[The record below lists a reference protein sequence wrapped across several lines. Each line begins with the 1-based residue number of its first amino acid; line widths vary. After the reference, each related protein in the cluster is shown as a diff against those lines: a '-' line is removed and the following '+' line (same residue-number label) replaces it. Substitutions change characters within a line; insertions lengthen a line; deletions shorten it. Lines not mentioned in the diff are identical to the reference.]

1 MEGHL
6 RGAHHGHAA
15 KGVGVGK
22 GAERLHHGLLRGLRA
37 VGALD
42 HHVGGGKG
50 GIQVA
55 VDALAVRHEVARGVA
70 GLVAAGRP
78 VVLVVDD
85 GGVVERLLHVDDG
98 GQLLVGDLHGLHAR
112 GGRGLGLGHDHGH
125 LVAHV
130 AHVPIEKDGVVG
142 ARLGEGLA
150 GKREAVVRHV
160 VRVKDRDDAG
170 NLERAALVDV
180 RDDGVGVAAAHELH
194 HEGALGREVGGVDGR
209 AGQKRPGVLLRHG
222 ARDLGVLLTRLGGG
236 VRGHLARRQLAAV
249 CVAGEE
255 AADGAHLARVAG
267 AAAEV
272 AGEVAAHG
280 LVVGARVGGVEREH
294 GHLEAR
300 RAEAALLG
308 ALLGEA
314 LGKKLAAAVA
324 HALEGG
330 HLAAVGAR
338 HHDGAR
344 EHRLAVQKNGA
355 QAAVARLAGALDGL
369 EAVSAAEVKEGHVG
383 ADVLGEGRAVE
394 GEGDLHGTYAS
405 FSARGLAAAAA
416 TARRMSAGATWRRH
430 AAVPRRSEP

>member
-1 MEGHL
+1 M
-6 RGAHHGHAA
+6 
-15 KGVGVGK
+15 
-22 GAERLHHGLLRGLRA
+22 
-37 VGALD
+37 
-42 HHVGGGKG
+42 
-50 GIQVA
+50 
-55 VDALAVRHEVARGVA
+55 
-70 GLVAAGRP
+70 
-78 VVLVVDD
+78 
-85 GGVVERLLHVDDG
+85 
-98 GQLLVGDLHGLHAR
+98 
-112 GGRGLGLGHDHGH
+112 
-125 LVAHV
+125 
-130 AHVPIEKDGVVG
+130 
-142 ARLGEGLA
+142 
-150 GKREAVVRHV
+150 RHV
-160 VRVKDRDDAG
+160 VRAKDRDDAG
-170 NLERAALVDV
+170 NRERDALVDA
-180 RDDGVGVAAAHELH
+180 RDQRVGVLGAHELD
-194 HEGALGREVGGVDGR
+194 HERALGREVGRVDGR
-209 AGQKRPGVLLRHG
+209 AGEKGSGVLLCDG
-222 ARDLGVLLTRLGGG
+222 PRDLGVRCARLGDG
-236 VRGHLARRQLAAV
+236 VVGHRARRQGAAV
-249 CVAGEE
+249 AVARQEP
-255 AADGAHLARVAG
+255 ADGAHLARVAR

-280 LVVGARVGGVEREH
+280 LVVRARVGGVEREH

-344 EHRLAVQKNGA
+344 EHRLAVHENGA